1 MRSTTRVPRAPAM
14 IADPRVITDDLPT
27 PVQAI
32 DPEIREYLDH
42 KPLAAPTLAP
52 IPAPLVAP
60 TPVVVFVEAPTD
72 YTQDIHA
79 QDFDDRYMT
88 PNEAA
93 LVEIVER
100 VTGDL
105 PRPRTPLELLLAL
118 DTSRAKR

>member
-1 MRSTTRVPRAPAM
+1 M

-32 DPEIREYLDH
+32 EPEIREYLEH
-42 KPLAAPTLAP
+42 TTAPAP
-52 IPAPLVAP
+52 IM
-60 TPVVVFVEAPTD
+60 VFVETPAD